1 LCITSATKHLPTTL
15 RWTQYY
21 TVKQL
26 DHYDVILVIYISQ
39 CINKAS
45 EFSTLHRYNS
55 FTYYLLLLHEG
66 QKWRWLD
73 YKIFLYR
80 RNHGFSK
87 STSLFSSEF
96 PMLLVP
102 ALLLLTNGISE
113 SRQMLACVIWREKN
127 CFSLKEKTGKKE
139 KPAILLFNTF
149 IWRPESAHL

>member
-1 LCITSATKHLPTTL
+1 MAFYLCITSATKHLPTTL

-26 DHYDVILVIYISQ
+26 DHCDVIFVIYISQ

-45 EFSTLHRYNS
+45 EFSTFHRCNS

-73 YKIFLYR
+73 YKILLYW
-80 RNHGFSK
+80 RNHAFSK

-102 ALLLLTNGISE
+102 ALLLTNGISV
-113 SRQMLACVIWREKN
+113 SRQMLSCVIWRKKTV
-127 CFSLKEKTGKKE
+127 SLKEKTGKE
-139 KPAILLFNTF
+139 RSICYTF
-149 IWRPESAHL
+149 V